1 MWVKMCVK
9 MCVSVFKML
18 KRLLKIGYQT
28 DPLLFLLFDVAQ
40 GYINLIEI
48 LKDCDIKDK
57 RMVYLKLA

>member
-9 MCVSVFKML
+9 MCVSVFKM
-18 KRLLKIGYQT
+18 LKIGYQT

-40 GYINLIEI
+40 DYINLIEI

>member
-1 MWVKMCVK
+1 MK

-18 KRLLKIGYQT
+18 KRLLKISYQT

>member
-1 MWVKMCVK
+1 